1 MTLLRVESFN
11 SAPAA
16 KRVAEPCGLA
26 DRNSDRQVFRLP
38 ARPRHRTA
46 KSCNG
51 RKKTANGGHPPSLRA
66 AKPVRQVD
74 PDDN

>member
-11 SAPAA
+11 SAPAV
-16 KRVAEPCGLA
+16 KRVAEPCGVT
-26 DRNSDRQVFRLP
+26 DRNSDRQVSRLP

-51 RKKTANGGHPPSLRA
+51 RKKTANGGHPPSFRA
-66 AKPVRQVD
+66 VKPVRQSE
-74 PDDN
+74 PDDS